1 MEMNGK
7 LVKLLK
13 ILLSVVRS
21 IFWFIIGV
29 EIGIFLVGGWNFYK
43 EVLK

>member
-1 MEMNGK
+1 MNGK

-13 ILLSVVRS
+13 ISSSAVRS
-21 IFWFIIGV
+21 TFRFTTGA
-29 EIGIFLVGGWNFYK
+29 ETGILLVGGRNFYK